1 MYRIFALCSFI
12 CVARM
17 ASADWHV
24 VRTADDPSTVA
35 SLVHRHVDLQQS
47 ETGQRAILDLA
58 LFSTSSCTLRV
69 IDNPDA
75 SSNLSAAMR
84 RADCLA
90 AVNGGFFDSDFAPLG
105 LRIIDRKITSRLT
118 RGRLL
123 TGILAS
129 NNATQ
134 IFRVGEFPSRRK
146 WNAAVECGP
155 FLIDR
160 TKPVRGLEATRS
172 ARRTFAAIGSNDRA
186 ALGYCPSATL
196 AALAKILATPIGD
209 FKIQRALNLDGGSSS
224 AFWLKRDGAGVFYYP
239 EEKPVRDFVGV
250 VPR

>member
-1 MYRIFALCSFI
+1 MQRIFALCFFI
-12 CVARM
+12 FVARI
-17 ASADWHV
+17 AAAEWQVIRAADEPLSAA
-24 VRTADDPSTVA
+24 T
-35 SLVHRHVDLQQS
+35 LVYRRVDLEEAQ
-47 ETGQRAILDLA
+47 TGNHAVVDLA
-58 LFSTSSCTLRV
+58 LFSTKSCKLRV

-90 AVNGGFFDSDFAPLG
+90 AVNGGYFDSNFAPLG

-123 TGILAS
+123 TGVIAS
-129 NNATQ
+129 DNATQ
-134 IFRVGEFPSRRK
+134 IFRVGEFPSRKK

-155 FLIDR
+155 FLVDLAR
-160 TKPVRGLEATRS
+160 PVPGLDATRA

-209 FKIQRALNLDGGSSS
+209 FKIERALNLDGGSSS